1 MPESPRP
8 PLAVPTQR
16 SAFALGTQVEFYDTA
31 TGRFRVTVTSGAH
44 KDVSLL
50 AKGANLTKA

>member
-1 MPESPRP
+1 M
-8 PLAVPTQR
+8 
-16 SAFALGTQVEFYDTA
+16 EFYDAA

-44 KDVSLL
+44 KDASLL